1 MPAISPDELQ
11 RLIGEAVTAAIERVT
26 CFFNEKLAIV
36 NRRLEEQDLELNIT
50 KERLKKIEVAV
61 NHQEQYSRRTHI
73 RIKGLEVRSG
83 QTCKEEVVKFINN
96 NLSLKDARGTVTTV
110 SVTDI
115 DAAHPLPVRQSDS
128 KTPLKPLIVRFF
140 TRDVRDLVIRARR
153 QLKNK
158 GITIHEDLTAANA
171 RLLRSLQESDDF
183 EAAWTWGG
191 KVYAK
196 HKDGARPVR
205 HDI

>member
-26 CFFNEKLAIV
+26 CFFNEKLAKV

-96 NLSLKDARGTVTTV
+96 NLSLKEAPLRLCQLLTSTPPTLYP
-110 SVTDI
+110 SV
-115 DAAHPLPVRQSDS
+115 
-128 KTPLKPLIVRFF
+128 
-140 TRDVRDLVIRARR
+140 
-153 QLKNK
+153 N
-158 GITIHEDLTAANA
+158 LTA
-171 RLLRSLQESDDF
+171 RLL
-183 EAAWTWGG
+183 
-191 KVYAK
+191 
-196 HKDGARPVR
+196 
-205 HDI
+205 